1 MVDEL
6 TNHLMILIYFNESI
20 LVHLGT
26 LTHEL
31 CCSALCI
38 EALFIWFLAAAA
50 LALFIYVPYAE
61 YVTGFLNEAGATKH
75 L

>member
-1 MVDEL
+1 MNPIWFTLVPWL
-6 TNHLMILIYFNESI
+6 TNYA
-20 LVHLGT
+20 VQR
-26 LTHEL
+26 
-31 CCSALCI
+31 CSALCI

>member
-1 MVDEL
+1 
-6 TNHLMILIYFNESI
+6 MICQIKFS
-20 LVHLGT
+20 
-26 LTHEL
+26 
-31 CCSALCI
+31 CSAHLCI

-61 YVTGFLNEAGATKH
+61 YVTGFLNEAGATKR